1 MKTLEQPQRQ
11 QRLHREAVGERVQ
24 AEHGRQRVDHAPGLT
39 ERKIRC
45 VYVGLDR
52 RRQSPVQEQ
61 TDQAQRAI
69 THEHDLNREL
79 QIERE
84 PVLAE
89 ARQCR
94 GLRAE
99 RPDQRAGQRIARE

>member
-1 MKTLEQPQRQ
+1 M
-11 QRLHREAVGERVQ
+11 RLDLPS
-24 AEHGRQRVDHAPGLT
+24 GRFGAFTWGSTAGDSP
-39 ERKIRC
+39 
-45 VYVGLDR
+45 
-52 RRQSPVQEQ
+52 PVQEQ

-94 GLRAE
+94 GLCAE